1 MITKMTGDLYNIIFI
16 VNSEEWKRKQE
27 LNKIRKYLNQY
38 ITLRIVGKNGKI
50 HDYDKEE
57 NYVHLVIKGKYFHYR
72 ELKIGKRNLVALNE
86 APEWI
91 GIDRILC
98 PEYANITED
107 SVIEECVVLDIEKN
121 YFIEC
126 LRQRGELSIIIIKN
140 LLKKMSTSSNRTEYM
155 LINDAK
161 SQVLYWIVEYWKAYS
176 KDERSLKIKLKNEYI
191 ADNIGI
197 SVRTLY
203 RILKDLKEE
212 ELITSEKGNIVVSK
226 EQIYK
231 MEKML

>member
-1 MITKMTGDLYNIIFI
+1 MVSL
-16 VNSEEWKRKQE
+16 S
-27 LNKIRKYLNQY
+27 
-38 ITLRIVGKNGKI
+38 
-50 HDYDKEE
+50 
-57 NYVHLVIKGKYFHYR
+57 
-72 ELKIGKRNLVALNE
+72 E

-107 SVIEECVVLDIEKN
+107 SVIEDCIVLDIERE

-126 LRQRGELSIIIIKN
+126 LTEKGEFSLIIIKN

-161 SQVLYWIVEYWKAYS
+161 AQVLYWIVEYWKAYS
-176 KDERSLKIKLKNEYI
+176 KGRKELKIKLKNEYI

-203 RILKDLKEE
+203 RILKELKEKN
-212 ELITSEKGNIVVSK
+212 LIVGEKGNIVINK
-226 EQIYK
+226 EQINK
-231 MEKML
+231 IKKIL